1 MKFLREERR
10 KLETISQSEYERRS
24 KIAIENQPI
33 RKEVS
38 LRDIEVVKDGVLSYK
53 GSFIGLSENA
63 LKDLCKIVGLPMG
76 FEKTFTKNFGENA
89 RKQLLSKLKVA
100 TAVNKNT
107 PNVTLILNPSTR
119 TIEAIHTSKN
129 RLISHTAFLDTAT
142 SLIDRYN
149 LDVNNFTTNFDG
161 SLLINTSSP
170 KNQFGVKG
178 LKDEDFLG
186 GITFTNDLKNGFSV
200 SPFLYRMICING
212 MIGNGFEETLKL
224 GGLEPKKSEDFFVQ
238 LNQLAE
244 RNFKPAGLD
253 ERIRVAMNTQASLYE
268 MRDVHE
274 LLSVHSKEKPHTLEK
289 WLPYVETNQ
298 AFIDAK
304 IDPILFSD
312 EQKKRA
318 RTGTSV
324 WDMINGITHFAT
336 HDNGFKISDESR
348 RIMQRKA
355 GDLLTKKVYDMQNSV
370 PSPFK
375 LIGV

>member
-1 MKFLREERR
+1 MNFLGKERR
-10 KLETISQSEYERRS
+10 KFETISQGEFDRRS
-24 KIAIENQPI
+24 DLAIENQPI

-38 LRDIEVVKDGVLSYK
+38 LRDIEVVKDGVLSYQ

-89 RKQLLSKLKVA
+89 RKQLLSKLKIA
-100 TAVNKNT
+100 TSLNRNT
-107 PNVTLILNPSTR
+107 PNVTLILNPQTR
-119 TIEAIHTSKN
+119 MVVAIQTSKHK
-129 RLISHTAFLDTAT
+129 LISHSAFLDTT
-142 SLIDRYN
+142 SNLIDRYN
-149 LDVNNFTTNFDG
+149 LEVNNFTTNSDG

-186 GITFTNDLKNGFSV
+186 GVTFTNDIKNGFSV

-212 MIGNGFEETLKL
+212 MIGHGFEESLKL

-238 LNQLAE
+238 LNKLAE
-244 RNFKPAGLD
+244 RNFKPLSLE
-253 ERIRVAMNTQASLYE
+253 ERIQVAMNTQASLHE
-268 MRDVHE
+268 MRDVHD
-274 LLSVHSKEKPHTLEK
+274 LLTTYSGENPHTLER
-289 WLPYVETNQ
+289 WLPYVSTTQ

-304 IDPILFSD
+304 INPVGFSD

-318 RTGTSV
+318 RTGTTI
-324 WDMINGITHFAT
+324 WDMVNGITHFAT
-336 HDNGFKISDESR
+336 HDNGIRISDESR
-348 RIMQRKA
+348 RHMQKKA
-355 GDLLTKKVYDMQNSV
+355 GDLLTKKVYDMQNTV

-375 LIGV
+375 LFTV